1 MQHSVILILALQT
14 AMSNQ
19 QEETRCSSL
28 SSTMKKWLNYLV
40 KCCYK
45 SEDDEI
51 RILATGKWRDNETH
65 IPFLESMINS
75 KITILSQEDE
85 GKYQAQCAHSL
96 MCQQGLL
103 PIQKNKGDDDLF
115 LYVGSGRG
123 STQFTLLN
131 LEGELV
137 KAINIPT
144 GYPKD
149 GEPDIDI
156 LQAYSEQMV
165 RDYGEK
171 RVKFILA
178 FGSIFHVLREKN
190 SPVVPDNTDLPIAIA
205 TTTND
210 FSDLGYFTDLYI
222 DTPMLVVRNFVMK
235 DGTERKISFATG
247 DKPMIDLGTGSA
259 NLVDPKTGRQ
269 IESVELP
276 SDWMTNDKSLT
287 EVGEGLQKLIET
299 AKNKNPSL

>member
-1 MQHSVILILALQT
+1 
-14 AMSNQ
+14 MSNQ
-19 QEETRCSSL
+19 QQETTNSCSLFFSK
-28 SSTMKKWLNYLV
+28 SRIMFNKLV
-40 KCCYK
+40 SCCCNSKSNHYK
-45 SEDDEI
+45 VDEI
-51 RILATGKWRDNETH
+51 RILATGKWRDNEKH
-65 IPFLESMINS
+65 IPHLETMINN

-103 PIQKNKGDDDLF
+103 PNQTNKNDDDLF
-115 LYVGSGRG
+115 LYIGAGRG

-137 KAINIPT
+137 KAINVPT

-149 GEPDIDI
+149 GEPETDI
-156 LQAYSEQMV
+156 LQAYSEQIV
-165 RDYGEK
+165 RDYSED

-178 FGSIFHVLREKN
+178 FDAIFHVLKEKT
-190 SPVVPDNTDLPIAIA
+190 PVVPDNTDLPIAVA

-210 FSDLGYFTDLYI
+210 FAELGYLTDLFI

-235 DGTERKISFATG
+235 DGSKRKISFATG
-247 DKPMIDLGTGSA
+247 EKLMIDLGSGNA

-269 IESVELP
+269 IESIELP
-276 SDWMTNDKSLT
+276 SDWMTNGNSLT
-287 EVGEGLQKLIET
+287 EVGEGLQKLIKT
-299 AKNKNPSL
+299 ANAHMVN